1 MGIQNSAER
10 HGKLDIDL
18 TSESSTDAELI
29 FDEDSRKKITPET
42 NNETISGAPAS
53 SRNSTATAAASK
65 SQQSRNGAKS
75 TPQPPS
81 ISSEHQWPED
91 LCDNIAILMRETVAG
106 GHNTEAKWDRVS
118 FQLRERYGFE
128 RTASGIKNYWA
139 RKGRAKYDIDERR
152 KPKPEKMVT
161 SLQSPETRRVARKRH
176 GEPAVAGRRHQNAV
190 TAPINATNLSPSAY
204 HYQQRPDLYIKVP
217 DGSDPP
223 LGPYGPTRNMNSSN
237 GDQSESRPYGPTMSV
252 NIDHSDQSGSQD
264 SNSEGPDGA
273 PRKRLDGDRLKLV
286 DGAVVDHTTP
296 VKANHKKVVKTKRT
310 PKTPKKYSRELDS
323 ADKKAE
329 DKKAVDKKA
338 VDKKAVDK
346 KALDKKAAE
355 KKAAGS
361 SLALFPGLV
370 KYMGPSGISK
380 DLDSKVPADGPQIN
394 AQVSQADE
402 VVANLST
409 SPNSGKSR
417 KAPGSIEVS
426 TKSPAK
432 VINQTNPVSGKVQKL
447 QREDITKPKNSI
459 NTAAPDLAS
468 GSIEVST
475 KNPAKFIGQT
485 SDISGKVQEL
495 QREDINKPK
504 NAINTAASDLAPGS
518 FQVSAKNPAK
528 FISQTSHI
536 SGKVQKLQREDMTK
550 PKNSINTAAPDLAPP
565 RTPSSK
571 AEAPKDDSS
580 STIDDGI
587 RRSGRARKI
596 RRWDGENYE
605 VRLSKQPRR
614 ESAS

>member
-1 MGIQNSAER
+1 MGIQNSVER
-10 HGKLDIDL
+10 HSKLDIDL
-18 TSESSTDAELI
+18 TSESSTDAELM

-42 NNETISGAPAS
+42 NNETLSGAPAS
-53 SRNSTATAAASK
+53 SRTSTAAAAASK

-75 TPQPPS
+75 KPQSPS

-176 GEPAVAGRRHQNAV
+176 EELAVAGRRHENAV
-190 TAPINATNLSPSAY
+190 TAPIDATNLSPSAY
-204 HYQQRPDLYIKVP
+204 HYQQRPDFYIKVT
-217 DGSDPP
+217 DGSDSP
-223 LGPYGPTRNMNSSN
+223 LGPYGPTRNMNSCN
-237 GDQSESRPYGPTMSV
+237 DDQSESRPYGPTKSV
-252 NIDHSDQSGSQD
+252 NIGRSDQSGSQD
-264 SNSEGPDGA
+264 SNSEGLDGA
-273 PRKRLDGDRLKLV
+273 PQKRLDGDRVNLV
-286 DGAVVDHTTP
+286 DGAVVDRITP
-296 VKANHKKVVKTKRT
+296 VKANRKKVVKTKRT
-310 PKTPKKYSRELDS
+310 PKTLKKYGRQLDS
-323 ADKKAE
+323 ADKKS
-329 DKKAVDKKA
+329 
-338 VDKKAVDK
+338 
-346 KALDKKAAE
+346 
-355 KKAAGS
+355 AGS
-361 SLALFPGLV
+361 SLALFPGLM

-380 DLDSKVPADGPQIN
+380 DLDSKVPADGPPIN

-402 VVANLST
+402 VVANLPT

-426 TKSPAK
+426 TKTPAE
-432 VINQTNPVSGKVQKL
+432 VINQTSPVSGKVQKLQRENITKPKNSINTAAPDLTSGSTKVSTKNPVKFIGQTSDISGKVQKLQREDITKPKNAINTAAPDLAPGSIQVSAKNPAKFISQTSDISGKVQKL

-459 NTAAPDLAS
+459 NTAA
-468 GSIEVST
+468 
-475 KNPAKFIGQT
+475 
-485 SDISGKVQEL
+485 
-495 QREDINKPK
+495 
-504 NAINTAASDLAPGS
+504 
-518 FQVSAKNPAK
+518 
-528 FISQTSHI
+528 H
-536 SGKVQKLQREDMTK
+536 
-550 PKNSINTAAPDLAPP
+550 DLAPP

-571 AEAPKDDSS
+571 AETPKDDSS

-605 VRLSKQPRR
+605 VRLSKQPRH